1 MGFFKSIFG
10 TSRNTKS
17 VAPNNESDILSSI
30 FRLVSQPDTQPR
42 VNASNK
48 AGLLLSPN
56 DDVFFK
62 NTESFVS
69 KFIDQRQE
77 KSLVQGCYFED
88 DHGTQWI
95 IINHPDFRNLIEV
108 INELSKSISSE
119 GLGSQMIAAVF
130 KGDYNGE
137 NSYWICN
144 YRTSKFYPFVPN
156 GKDTRNYELEMELSR
171 HFTQNGIPVEP
182 PANWYPLWDAP
193 F

>member
-1 MGFFKSIFG
+1 MGFLKSIFG
-10 TSRNTKS
+10 TSKNPKLIS
-17 VAPNNESDILSSI
+17 NDNETDILSSI
-30 FRLVSQPDTQPR
+30 FRLVSHPDTQTR
-42 VNASNK
+42 VSASST

-56 DDVFFK
+56 EDIFFK
-62 NTESFVS
+62 TTDTFVS
-69 KFIDQRQE
+69 KFIDQHE
-77 KSLVQGCYFED
+77 ENSLIQGRCFKD

-95 IINHPDFRNLIEV
+95 IMNHPDFRNLIGI

-144 YRTSKFYPFVPN
+144 YRTSKFYPFIPN
-156 GKDTRNYELEMELSR
+156 GKNTRNYELEMELSS

-182 PANWYPLWDAP
+182 PTNWYPLWNAP

>member
-10 TSRNTKS
+10 TSRNPKS

-69 KFIDQRQE
+69 KFIDQRQG
-77 KSLVQGCYFED
+77 KSLVQGRYFED

-95 IINHPDFRNLIEV
+95 IIIHPDFRNLIEI

-119 GLGSQMIAAVF
+119 GL
-130 KGDYNGE
+130 
-137 NSYWICN
+137 
-144 YRTSKFYPFVPN
+144 
-156 GKDTRNYELEMELSR
+156 
-171 HFTQNGIPVEP
+171 
-182 PANWYPLWDAP
+182 
-193 F
+193 